1 MARAQMRA
9 AGALQGEDQMVQT
22 ERGARDFAGGDRIM
36 FLRNERGLGAAAAGR
51 SGGRDGVAV
60 KNGTLG
66 AVLEVAAKGERLTVR
81 LDRGRADGKAGEVV
95 TFDVREY
102 GHVDHGDASTVH
114 KAQGVTVDRAHVLA
128 TPIMDR
134 HAAYVGLTRHRE
146 SVALHYGADD
156 FADAGKLAR
165 ALGRERAKDTTL
177 DYGMGQNAGQ
187 GAAQGEAA
195 DLEAAVR
202 RYAERRGLDPLRPE
216 SAIVVRAEREA
227 PIATPEPRKRPS
239 RSGVSLPG

>member
-1 MARAQMRA
+1 
-9 AGALQGEDQMVQT
+9 
-22 ERGARDFAGGDRIM
+22 
-36 FLRNERGLGAAAAGR
+36 
-51 SGGRDGVAV
+51 
-60 KNGTLG
+60 
-66 AVLEVAAKGERLTVR
+66 VR